1 VPAAADRGTQAGSLW
16 LELFHRLDEP
26 RSARVRRWVAEH
38 DLLEA
43 VRFRNVVYPEAAK
56 DFAAHGGQDTPAL
69 WDGEQLFTGA
79 DLVIARLQAMLDLG
93 RS

>member
-1 VPAAADRGTQAGSLW
+1 MSNR

-38 DLLEA
+38 SLLET
-43 VRFRNVVYPEAAK
+43 VRFRNVVYPEAAA
-56 DFAAHGGQDTPAL
+56 DFAGHGGRDTPAL

>member
-1 VPAAADRGTQAGSLW
+1 MSSR

-26 RSARVRRWVAEH
+26 GSARVRRWVAEH
-38 DLLEA
+38 ALLET
-43 VRFRNVVYPEAAK
+43 VRFRNVVYPEAAA
-56 DFAAHGGQDTPAL
+56 DFAVHGGKDTPAL

-79 DLVIARLQAMLDLG
+79 DLVIARLQAMLDVG

>member
-1 VPAAADRGTQAGSLW
+1 MST

-38 DLLEA
+38 ALLDF
-43 VRFRNVVYPEAAK
+43 VRFRNVVYPEAAA
-56 DFAAHGGQDTPAL
+56 DFAAHGGEDTPAL
-69 WDGEQLFTGA
+69 WDGLRLYTGA
-79 DLVIARLQAMLDLG
+79 DLVIARLQAVLDLG

>member
-1 VPAAADRGTQAGSLW
+1 MPAGAELPS

-26 RSARVRRWVAEH
+26 RSARIRRWVADH

-43 VRFRNVVYPEAAK
+43 VRFRNVVYPEAAA
-56 DFAAHGGQDTPAL
+56 DFASHGGAETPAL
-69 WDGEQLFTGA
+69 WDGERLFTGA
-79 DLVIARLQAMLDLG
+79 DLVIARLQAVLDLG